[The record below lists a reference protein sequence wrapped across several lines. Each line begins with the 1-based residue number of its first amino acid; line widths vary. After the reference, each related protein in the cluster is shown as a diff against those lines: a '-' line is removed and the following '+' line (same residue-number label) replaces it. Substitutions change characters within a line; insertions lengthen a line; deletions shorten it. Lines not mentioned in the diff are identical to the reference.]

1 VLLRVGPFPDIY
13 SNLAIQHSEKSDE
26 SSALISA
33 EAANSK
39 ISGFASTFRFYAK
52 LLSSFPN
59 REEESRDA
67 ARMCLRMPLPS
78 IGLDVDEFREV
89 AILGQIAEESDTD
102 EEVFAKLQAMYEKI
116 REHERE
122 DPMSG
127 NNDMTPEQKAI
138 DEANYLLDTIALTG
152 ANWKEIRP
160 RLAEIYRS
168 VGRDDMAEYVN
179 PKTS

>member
-1 VLLRVGPFPDIY
+1 
-13 SNLAIQHSEKSDE
+13 
-26 SSALISA
+26 
-33 EAANSK
+33 
-39 ISGFASTFRFYAK
+39 
-52 LLSSFPN
+52 
-59 REEESRDA
+59 
-67 ARMCLRMPLPS
+67 MCLRMPLPS